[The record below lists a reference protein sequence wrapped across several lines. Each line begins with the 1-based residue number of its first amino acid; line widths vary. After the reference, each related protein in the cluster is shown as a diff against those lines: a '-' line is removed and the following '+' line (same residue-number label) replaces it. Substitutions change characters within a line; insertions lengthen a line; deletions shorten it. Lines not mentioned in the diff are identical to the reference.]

1 MTAAFLPEVLMHRR
15 IHPLNHG
22 IVQKQHTNDFARIA
36 KEMLL
41 RRRKKEADGQ
51 T

>member
-1 MTAAFLPEVLMHRR
+1 MTSTFLPEVLMYRR

-22 IVQKQHTNDFARIA
+22 IVQKRHTDDFARIA